1 MWIRNQNKDLLINT
15 DRICVCDYGYDEYSV
30 LGGNYK
36 LGVYSTKEKALKV
49 LDEIQN
55 VIKDTQYYKIN
66 NYMTDRNYI
75 LNKGIQIYEM
85 PQDEEVERNGMS
97 R

>member
-1 MWIRNQNKDLLINT
+1 MIYGG
-15 DRICVCDYGYDEYSV
+15 DYE
-30 LGGNYK
+30 LGI
-36 LGVYSTKEKALKV
+36 YSTVEKALKV

-85 PQDEEVERNGMS
+85 PQDKDVDVWQLMNLKK
-97 R
+97 